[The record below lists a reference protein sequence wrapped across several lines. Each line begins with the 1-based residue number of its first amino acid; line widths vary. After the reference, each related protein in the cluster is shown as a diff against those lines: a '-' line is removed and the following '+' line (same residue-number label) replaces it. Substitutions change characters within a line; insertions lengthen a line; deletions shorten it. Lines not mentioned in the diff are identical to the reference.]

1 MGRRRGASATWDAI
15 VVGAGPAGL
24 AAALW
29 CRRLGLRT
37 LVLERASAPGGQ
49 AREIL
54 HPVRDYPGL
63 MAPDGRALAEA
74 FLRQAREAGAEVRL
88 EAPAAAIE
96 PAADGGAGGEAVRVA
111 CGGETLVAR
120 RLILAAGA
128 RPRRL
133 GVPGEAEMIARGE
146 VWRGSRDG
154 ARFAGRPV
162 AVVGGGDRALQN
174 ALLLAE
180 AGAAVTLIHRSRCFR
195 ARRAFLAPALAHP
208 RIRVLTG
215 AVVRRIAGESRVE
228 AVEVDPAPGAPRPPG
243 AAPARL
249 PVDAVFVYVGMEAA
263 ADLVRGRVALEEDGR
278 VRVDG
283 AGRVLT
289 GTGAPLQGVY
299 AAGDVCTPAA
309 LRSIAA
315 SVGQGM
321 IAAKAAALDLE
332 GSERR

>member
-29 CRRLGLRT
+29 CRRLGLGT

-63 MAPDGRALAEA
+63 TAPDGRTLAEA
-74 FLRQAREAGAEVRL
+74 FLRQAREAGAEVRM

-96 PAADGGAGGEAVRVA
+96 PAGDGGVGGEAVRVA
-111 CGGETLVAR
+111 CGGEILVAR
-120 RLILAAGA
+120 RLILATGA

-195 ARRAFLAPALAHP
+195 ARRAFLAPALDHP

-228 AVEVDPAPGAPRPPG
+228 AVEVDPAPGAPG

-263 ADLVRGRVALEEDGR
+263 ADLVRGRAALEEDGR
-278 VRVDG
+278 LRVDG

-289 GTGAPLQGVY
+289 GTGAPLRGVY
-299 AAGDVCTPAA
+299 AAGDVRTPAA
-309 LRSIAA
+309 FRSIAA

>member
-1 MGRRRGASATWDAI
+1 MGRRRGASGTWDAI

-24 AAALW
+24 AAALG
-29 CRRLGLRT
+29 CRRLGLAT
-37 LVLERASAPGGQ
+37 LVLEGAGAPGGQ
-49 AREIL
+49 LREIL
-54 HPVRDYPGL
+54 HPVHDYPGL
-63 MAPDGRALAEA
+63 VASDGAALAEA
-74 FLRQAREAGAEVRL
+74 LLRQAREAGAEVRP

-96 PAADGGAGGEAVRVA
+96 PPADGAAEAVRVA
-111 CGGETLVAR
+111 CGRETLAAR
-120 RLILAAGA
+120 RLILATGA

-180 AGAAVTLIHRSRCFR
+180 AGAAVTLIHRSWRFR

-208 RIRVLTG
+208 RIRVLAG
-215 AVVRRIAGESRVE
+215 AAVRRILGENRVE
-228 AVEVDPAPGAPRPPG
+228 AVELSGG
-243 AAPARL
+243 AAL
-249 PVDAVFVYVGMEAA
+249 PVDAVFVYIGMEAA
-263 ADLVRGRVALEEDGR
+263 ADLVRGRAALEEDGR

-289 GTGAPLQGVY
+289 GAGAPLRGVH

-309 LRSIAA
+309 FRGIAA

-332 GSERR
+332 GRSEGELRR

>member
-1 MGRRRGASATWDAI
+1 MGRRRGASATWDAM

-96 PAADGGAGGEAVRVA
+96 PAADGGADGGAVRVA

-120 RLILAAGA
+120 RLVLATGA

-180 AGAAVTLIHRSRCFR
+180 AGAAVTLIHRSRRFR

-228 AVEVDPAPGAPRPPG
+228 AVEVDPAPGA
-243 AAPARL
+243 APARL
-249 PVDAVFVYVGMEAA
+249 PVDAVFVYAGMEAA
-263 ADLVRGRVALEEDGR
+263 ADLVRGRAALEEDGR

-309 LRSIAA
+309 FRSIAA